1 MGAKDIELRRA
12 PKLNV
17 VGQSVSRRDGLG
29 HVTGQTVYIDDL
41 HFPGMLHLKMVRSP
55 LHHALIKGIDFSE
68 AEKVPG
74 FVCALTAK
82 DVPKNIYTILC
93 LIGVGPDD
101 EPVLAEKRVRFK
113 GEQIAAIV
121 AETEE
126 AAMQAASKVK
136 LDLEE
141 LPAVFDMEEALKP
154 GAPIVTDWDTNYF
167 VLSKALPRPILLWK
181 INIPPAPSSMCPAK
195 PPAAWPNPNRMVAT
209 RSTPILRPSFSA
221 WTTRP

>member
-1 MGAKDIELRRA
+1 MTVSKEH
-12 PKLNV
+12 LNI
-17 VGQSVSRRDGLG
+17 VGQSVLRRDGLG
-29 HVTGQTVYIDDL
+29 HVKGKTVFVDDMTF
-41 HFPGMLHLKMVRSP
+41 HGMLHLKMVRSP
-55 LHHALIKGIDFSE
+55 VHHGLIKDIDFSE

-74 FVCALTAK
+74 FVRALTYQ

-101 EPVLAEKRVRFK
+101 EPVLAESRVRWK

-126 AAMQAASKVK
+126 AAMEAVARVK

-154 GAPIVTDWDTNYF
+154 GAPVVTDWGNNTFMYEGHPCRRVRFGDVEAGFAIADHIVEGEYRT
-167 VLSKALPRPILLWK
+167 SPIEH
-181 INIPPAPSSMCPAK
+181 APLETTGC
-195 PPAAWPNPNRMVAT
+195 VAV
-209 RSTPILRPSFSA
+209 P
-221 WTTRP
+221 

>member
-1 MGAKDIELRRA
+1 MVRKEVEAMTDQN
-12 PKLNV
+12 LNV
-17 VGQSVSRRDGLG
+17 VGQSIPRRDGLG
-29 HVTGQTVYIDDL
+29 HVTGRTIYANDIK
-41 HFPGMLHLKMVRSP
+41 FPDMLHLKMVRSP
-55 LHHALIKGIDFSE
+55 VPHARIKSVDLSE

-74 FVCALTAK
+74 FVRALTYK

-121 AETEE
+121 AESE
-126 AAMQAASKVK
+126 AAALEAASKVK

-154 GAPIVTDWDTNYF
+154 GAP
-167 VLSKALPRPILLWK
+167 
-181 INIPPAPSSMCPAK
+181 
-195 PPAAWPNPNRMVAT
+195 
-209 RSTPILRPSFSA
+209 
-221 WTTRP
+221 